1 MFELPNRYTDM
12 QRISLIV
19 DAGVQEKLLF
29 ALGIIFGGVVGL
41 VLFRLATTVVS
52 KHSHLVNT
60 FIVML
65 CFFFQGVFNVYS
77 EFVLLSIL
85 RLTLGPCQKFSV
97 EKHCLFSLIRMRYG

>member
-12 QRISLIV
+12 QRISMIV

-29 ALGIIFGGVVGL
+29 ALGIIFSGVVGL

-52 KHSHLVNT
+52 KHSHLVNA

-65 CFFFQGVFNVYS
+65 CCFFSRGLQR
-77 EFVLLSIL
+77 LLSRCPIEYIEADPWAMPEMQCREAL
-85 RLTLGPCQKFSV
+85 
-97 EKHCLFSLIRMRYG
+97 SL